1 VTVSRQAG
9 RQAGRRRTLSV
20 ILVGILLLLC
30 GVEVEQEGEVL
41 PLVI

>member
-1 VTVSRQAG
+1 MTVARQAG
-9 RQAGRRRTLSV
+9 RQAGRRTLSV